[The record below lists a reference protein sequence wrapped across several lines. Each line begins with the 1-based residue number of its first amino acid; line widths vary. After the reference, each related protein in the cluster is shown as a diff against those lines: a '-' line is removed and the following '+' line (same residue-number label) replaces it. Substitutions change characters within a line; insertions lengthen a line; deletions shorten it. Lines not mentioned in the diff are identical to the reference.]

1 MKRMAVALALSMAFI
16 PLGLGA
22 SGADASITN
31 DKACPSNPAG
41 SHRFF
46 ITSNVD
52 EDRVRLEAL
61 GADHAQS
68 GQPICILAFFDASES
83 AYSRKLAIRRA
94 SWVRDI
100 LVAQGV
106 TMTRISFELRPSA
119 PDSNKNA
126 AREVNVIIGLL

>member
-1 MKRMAVALALSMAFI
+1 MKRMVVALALSMAFI

-22 SGADASITN
+22 ARADDSAAN
-31 DKACPSNPAG
+31 DKGCPNNPAG

-46 ITSNVD
+46 TTSNVD
-52 EDRVRLEAL
+52 QDRVRLEAL
-61 GADHAQS
+61 GMDLSQS
-68 GQPICILAFFDASES
+68 GQPVCILAFLDSNEN

-106 TMTRISFELRPSA
+106 TMNRISFELRPSA
-119 PDSNKNA
+119 PDSDKNA
-126 AREVNVIIGLL
+126 AREVNVIVGQF